1 MLRALAG
8 RLLFAV
14 LLVLVA
20 FVAAFVLTALAPGD
34 EAPDDGLSTLASAGR
49 TRTRLGLDEP
59 VLTRLGRR
67 LAGAASLDLG
77 ESTIYGRPVLPL
89 VLERTANTLR
99 AGLTALVAAM
109 ALGVPFGVL
118 ASRTR
123 RRPLRVA
130 IVSVSVVLLSL
141 PALVIA
147 LLLSLLGTT
156 VGLPPFAVMTI
167 SLTLPAAALIER
179 LQARAMTEALD
190 ETCLRAVQARGVP
203 RAAVTWRHAWPLSL
217 PAVLG
222 VAGIVASH
230 LVSGALAV
238 ELITG
243 RSGLGLLTWYALNGR
258 DANLASACAAMAAS
272 LVGVVTLV
280 ADATLLAIDP
290 RLRVHDTPRAP
301 HERLAATSGLP
312 R

>member
-20 FVAAFVLTALAPGD
+20 FVAAFVLIALAPGD
-34 EAPDDGLSTLASAGR
+34 EAADDGLSTQVSASRA
-49 TRTRLGLDEP
+49 RTRLGIDEP

-67 LAGAASLDLG
+67 LAGAAVLDLG
-77 ESTIYGRPVLPL
+77 DSTVYGRPVLPL
-89 VLERTANTLR
+89 VLERTGYTLE
-99 AGLTALVAAM
+99 AGITALVAAI

-123 RRPLRVA
+123 RRTLRVA
-130 IVSVSVVLLSL
+130 IAAVSVVLLSL

-156 VGLPPFAVMTI
+156 IGLPPFAVMTI
-167 SLTLPAAALIER
+167 SLALPAAALLER
-179 LQARAMTEALD
+179 LQARAMAIALD
-190 ETCLRAVQARGVP
+190 ETCLRAAEARGVP

-222 VAGIVASH
+222 VASIVASH
-230 LVSGALAV
+230 LLSGALAV
-238 ELITG
+238 ELITA
-243 RSGLGLLTWYALNGR
+243 RSGLGLLTWQALIGR
-258 DANLASACAAMAAS
+258 DPNLAAGCAAMAAS
-272 LVGVVTLV
+272 LVGIVTL
-280 ADATLLAIDP
+280 AGDATLLAIDP
-290 RLRVHDTPRAP
+290 RLRAADVPRRSPEPAIV
-301 HERLAATSGLP
+301 TSGL
-312 R
+312 RS